1 MGHTYHAYE
10 ISLPLA
16 HEYRR
21 KKAERTSLVPVKIQN
36 NKVVPVEYHGS
47 AHLFALN
54 QAEGIIRIEPN
65 ITQIDAET
73 YVTVRLF

>member
-1 MGHTYHAYE
+1 MPTKYLYLLHMNTDE
-10 ISLPLA
+10 
-16 HEYRR
+16 